1 VTVRARPG
9 SDESGAVFVEYLE
22 ILILVTIGMAAATIP
37 LGIMLVR
44 YWDVIDTLIGLPFP

>member
-1 VTVRARPG
+1 MTVRARPG